1 MHVCIATLLNFVEKL
16 LKHKEAYRKVIQQR
30 STVNIRPIRFNH
42 IGLPRSGK
50 TSFRR
55 RLTGLILNLLK
66 AMQAGEKVQRSTG
79 VAEEGG
85 QVIIR
90 DVSTDIGTIQ
100 CKAWSLLKDLLEEAN
115 MLNQFFYQ
123 TASSADSSVPV
134 CKSGTGASNNTSS
147 EPPTKTKLGKRKFRS
162 TVAEGRGESEVAEE
176 DIDEMF
182 SIIGEAMEEEQWD
195 AVQYLLEDIILL
207 IHTDTGGQAEF
218 MDLHASLVQGPSFN
232 LLYSR
237 LVDHLDSQFK
247 VHYTNEEGVSTEE
260 EDSTMTV
267 AEVLFQALASI
278 ACFSGCF
285 SGGVSAPSD
294 GAHKLSAGSK
304 SKVMFVGTHRDLV
317 TESKFREKDRLL
329 QQKIKNTEFYDKG
342 IVEFASDD
350 QLMLAVNNWSGDQ
363 DEIDGIRAVLERV
376 IEKSFEKV
384 PIPAA
389 WLMLSLYIRK
399 KGCRTMTL
407 AECERI
413 ASKVGIGPEELQ
425 EALWFLHHRIG
436 VLLYY
441 PEVESLKGTVM
452 CTVQVLFDSATN
464 LIKNTF
470 TFDKVGKAAS
480 EKFREKAQFSLEEV
494 KEALSRHTD
503 DLIPLEKLVEL
514 LQHLNILTVI
524 LTSRADGTTERN
536 FFMPCVLR
544 SARASDLSIP
554 LKPSDPAPLMLRYEC
569 GYMPMG
575 VFPAMITNLVSQR
588 LEDWQMIH
596 KDLRKNRVKFYVG
609 DDCDT
614 VTLFSH
620 PWFLEIVI
628 SRNASSEAPVAVE
641 SVCASVRRVIQ
652 STLRTVTSSMN
663 YSFSMQY
670 QFGFECPTHPGRQHL
685 CVLRKVG
692 DKHMWCLQDS
702 KNVLPVA
709 VQSCHKMWFADI
721 TSTGMCD

>member
-1 MHVCIATLLNFVEKL
+1 
-16 LKHKEAYRKVIQQR
+16 
-30 STVNIRPIRFNH
+30 
-42 IGLPRSGK
+42 
-50 TSFRR
+50 
-55 RLTGLILNLLK
+55 
-66 AMQAGEKVQRSTG
+66 MQAGEKVQRSTG

-90 DVSTDIGTIQ
+90 DMTTDIGTIQ
-100 CKAWSLLKDLLEEAN
+100 CKAWSLLKDLLEETN

-123 TASSADSSVPV
+123 TASSADSSDNQT
-134 CKSGTGASNNTSS
+134 SASETTQNDSTPAC
-147 EPPTKTKLGKRKFRS
+147 EPSDITTEPSVSMKRSKVRKFLSLLQKKLGKRKS
-162 TVAEGRGESEVAEE
+162 KLSEANISSKPEDEDPSKAEDEDPSVASKVAEE

-182 SIIGEAMEEEQWD
+182 SIIGEAMEEDQWD

-267 AEVLFQALASI
+267 AEVQFQALASI

-285 SGGVSAPSD
+285 SGGISAPSE
-294 GAHKLSAGSK
+294 GANELSAGSM
-304 SKVMFVGTHRDLV
+304 SKVMFVGTHRDMV
-317 TESKFREKDRLL
+317 TESEFKEKDCLL

-376 IEKSFEKV
+376 IKKSFEKV

-441 PEVESLKGTVM
+441 PEVDSLKGTVM

-524 LTSRADGTTERN
+524 LTSRADGTTEHN

-544 SARASDLSIP
+544 SARASDLSVP
-554 LKPSDPAPLMLRYEC
+554 LKPSYPAPLMLRYDC
-569 GYMPMG
+569 GYVPMG

-588 LEDWQMIH
+588 LEDWQMIDE
-596 KDLRKNRVKFYVG
+596 DLRKNRVKFYVG

-614 VTLFSH
+614 VTLLSH

-652 STLRTVTSSMN
+652 STLHTVTSSMN
-663 YSFSMQY
+663 YPFSMQY

-685 CVLRKVG
+685 CVLPKEG
-692 DKHMWCLQDS
+692 AKNMWCLLNRR
-702 KNVLPVA
+702 KRIPVA
-709 VQSCHKMWFADI
+709 MQPCHKVWFTDAPVCSGDL
-721 TSTGMCD
+721 TTTVLASTGMCD

>member
-1 MHVCIATLLNFVEKL
+1 MLFLPRNSGACMYSYFIKFCREIIETQGSLPKSHPTAFDC
-16 LKHKEAYRKVIQQR
+16 KHP
-30 STVNIRPIRFNH
+30 SIRFNH

-162 TVAEGRGESEVAEE
+162 TVTEGRGESEVAEE

-182 SIIGEAMEEEQWD
+182 SIIGEAMEEDQWD

-207 IHTDTGGQAEF
+207 IHIDTGGQAEF

-247 VHYTNEEGVSTEE
+247 VHYTNEEGVSTEK

-285 SGGVSAPSD
+285 SGGVSAPSE
-294 GAHKLSAGSK
+294 GANKLSAGSK

-389 WLMLSLYIRK
+389 
-399 KGCRTMTL
+399 
-407 AECERI
+407 
-413 ASKVGIGPEELQ
+413 
-425 EALWFLHHRIG
+425 
-436 VLLYY
+436 
-441 PEVESLKGTVM
+441 
-452 CTVQVLFDSATN
+452 
-464 LIKNTF
+464 
-470 TFDKVGKAAS
+470 
-480 EKFREKAQFSLEEV
+480 
-494 KEALSRHTD
+494 
-503 DLIPLEKLVEL
+503 
-514 LQHLNILTVI
+514 
-524 LTSRADGTTERN
+524 
-536 FFMPCVLR
+536 
-544 SARASDLSIP
+544 
-554 LKPSDPAPLMLRYEC
+554 
-569 GYMPMG
+569 
-575 VFPAMITNLVSQR
+575 
-588 LEDWQMIH
+588 
-596 KDLRKNRVKFYVG
+596 
-609 DDCDT
+609 
-614 VTLFSH
+614 
-620 PWFLEIVI
+620 
-628 SRNASSEAPVAVE
+628 
-641 SVCASVRRVIQ
+641 
-652 STLRTVTSSMN
+652 
-663 YSFSMQY
+663 
-670 QFGFECPTHPGRQHL
+670 
-685 CVLRKVG
+685 
-692 DKHMWCLQDS
+692 
-702 KNVLPVA
+702 
-709 VQSCHKMWFADI
+709 
-721 TSTGMCD
+721 

>member
-1 MHVCIATLLNFVEKL
+1 M
-16 LKHKEAYRKVIQQR
+16 
-30 STVNIRPIRFNH
+30 
-42 IGLPRSGK
+42 
-50 TSFRR
+50 
-55 RLTGLILNLLK
+55 NLLR
-66 AMQAGEKVQRSTG
+66 AIQAGEKVQRSTG

-90 DVSTDIGTIQ
+90 DMTTDIGTIQ

-115 MLNQFFYQ
+115 MLNQLFYQ
-123 TASSADSSVPV
+123 TASSADSSDNQTPA
-134 CKSGTGASNNTSS
+134 CEPTQGDAATTEPSASIKRSKVRNLLQ
-147 EPPTKTKLGKRKFRS
+147 KKLGKRKSKPSEAASKVAEADSEPSASIKRS
-162 TVAEGRGESEVAEE
+162 KVRNLLQKKLGKRKSKPSEAASKVAEG

-182 SIIGEAMEEEQWD
+182 SIIGEAMEEDQWD
-195 AVQYLLEDIILL
+195 AVRYLLGDIILL

-267 AEVLFQALASI
+267 AEVQFQALACI

-285 SGGVSAPSD
+285 SGGVSAPSE
-294 GAHKLSAGSK
+294 GAHKLSAGSM
-304 SKVMFVGTHRDLV
+304 SKVMFVGTHRDMV
-317 TESKFREKDRLL
+317 TESEFREKDRLL

-376 IEKSFEKV
+376 ITKSFEKV

-399 KGCRTMTL
+399 KGCCTMTL

-480 EKFREKAQFSLEEV
+480 EKFREKAQFSV

-503 DLIPLEKLVEL
+503 DLIPLEKLVDL

-569 GYMPMG
+569 GYVPMG

-588 LEDWQMIH
+588 LEDWQIIVE
-596 KDLRKNRVKFYVG
+596 DLRKNRVKFYVG

-614 VTLFSH
+614 VTLLSH

-628 SRNASSEAPVAVE
+628 SRNASSIAPVAVE

-663 YSFSMQY
+663 SPFRMQY

-721 TSTGMCD
+721 

>member
-1 MHVCIATLLNFVEKL
+1 
-16 LKHKEAYRKVIQQR
+16 
-30 STVNIRPIRFNH
+30 
-42 IGLPRSGK
+42 
-50 TSFRR
+50 
-55 RLTGLILNLLK
+55 
-66 AMQAGEKVQRSTG
+66 MQAGEKVQRSTG

-123 TASSADSSVPV
+123 TASSADSSDDQAPA
-134 CKSGTGASNNTSS
+134 C
-147 EPPTKTKLGKRKFRS
+147 EPTKGDAATTEPSASIKRSKVRKFMSLLQKKLGKRKS
-162 TVAEGRGESEVAEE
+162 KPSEAASKVAEG

-182 SIIGEAMEEEQWD
+182 SIIGEAMEEDQWD

-267 AEVLFQALASI
+267 AEVQFQALASI

-285 SGGVSAPSD
+285 SGGVSAPSE
-294 GAHKLSAGSK
+294 GANKLSAGSM
-304 SKVMFVGTHRDLV
+304 SKVMFVGTHRDMV
-317 TESKFREKDRLL
+317 TESDFREKDRLL

-376 IEKSFEKV
+376 IKKSFEKV

-425 EALWFLHHRIG
+425 EALRFLHHRIG

-441 PEVESLKGTVM
+441 PEVDSLKGTVM

-494 KEALSRHTD
+494 KEALSCHTD

-544 SARASDLSIP
+544 SARASDLSVP
-554 LKPSDPAPLMLRYEC
+554 LEPSDPAPLMLRYEC
-569 GYMPMG
+569 GYVPMG

-614 VTLFSH
+614 VTLLSH

-663 YSFSMQY
+663 SPFRMEY

>member
-1 MHVCIATLLNFVEKL
+1 MVHVCIATLLNFIEKIP
-16 LKHKEAYRKVIQQR
+16 KHKAAYRKVIQQR
-30 STVNIRPIRFNH
+30 STVNICPVRFNH

-50 TSFRR
+50 TSFRH
-55 RLTGLILNLLK
+55 RLTGLILNLLRAK
-66 AMQAGEKVQRSTG
+66 QAGEKVQRSTG

-123 TASSADSSVPV
+123 TASLAYSSVPV
-134 CKSGTGASNNTSS
+134 CKSGSGASNSTSS
-147 EPPTKTKLGKRKFRS
+147 EPSTKTKLGKRKLRS
-162 TVAEGRGESEVAEE
+162 AVAEGRGESKVDED

-182 SIIGEAMEEEQWD
+182 SIIGEAMKDDQWD
-195 AVQYLLEDIILL
+195 AVQYLLKDIILL

-285 SGGVSAPSD
+285 SGGVSAPSE

-304 SKVMFVGTHRDLV
+304 SKVMFVGTHRDMV
-317 TESKFREKDRLL
+317 TESDFREKDRLL
-329 QQKIKNTEFYDKG
+329 QQKVKDTEFYDKG
-342 IVEFASDD
+342 IVEFASDEK
-350 QLMLAVNNWSGDQ
+350 LMLAVNNWSGDQ

-494 KEALSRHTD
+494 KEALSCHTD

-544 SARASDLSIP
+544 SARASDLSVP
-554 LKPSDPAPLMLRYEC
+554 LEPSDPAPLMLRYEC
-569 GYMPMG
+569 GYVPMG
-575 VFPAMITNLVSQR
+575 VFPSMITNLVSQR
-588 LEDWQMIH
+588 LEDWHMIVE
-596 KDLRKNRVKFYVG
+596 DLRKNRVKFYVG

-614 VTLFSH
+614 VTLLSH

-652 STLRTVTSSMN
+652 STLHTVTSSMN
-663 YSFSMQY
+663 SPFSMQY
-670 QFGFECPTHPGRQHL
+670 QFGFECPTHSGRQHL
-685 CVLRKVG
+685 CVLPKEG
-692 DKHMWCLQDS
+692 AKNMWCLLNRRKRS
-702 KNVLPVA
+702 PVPM
-709 VQSCHKMWFADI
+709 QPCHKVWFAI
-721 TSTGMCD
+721 AESTGN

>member
-16 LKHKEAYRKVIQQR
+16 WKPKEAYRKVIQQR

-182 SIIGEAMEEEQWD
+182 SIIGEAMEEDQRD
-195 AVQYLLEDIILL
+195 GVQYLLEDIILL

-304 SKVMFVGTHRDLV
+304 SKVMFVGTHRDMV

-614 VTLFSH
+614 VTLLSH

-628 SRNASSEAPVAVE
+628 SRNARSEAPVAVE

-652 STLRTVTSSMN
+652 STLHTVTSSMN
-663 YSFSMQY
+663 SPFSMQY
-670 QFGFECPTHPGRQHL
+670 QFGFECPTHPRRQHL

>member
-1 MHVCIATLLNFVEKL
+1 M
-16 LKHKEAYRKVIQQR
+16 
-30 STVNIRPIRFNH
+30 
-42 IGLPRSGK
+42 GLIMNLVRA
-50 TSFRR
+50 
-55 RLTGLILNLLK
+55 RLT
-66 AMQAGEKVQRSTG
+66 GEKVQCSTG

-90 DVSTDIGTIQ
+90 DMSTDIGTIQ
-100 CKAWSLLKDLLEEAN
+100 HKAWSLLKDLLEEAN

-123 TASSADSSVPV
+123 TAHSSHLSVEQKPACEPTQCDEVSTSDIATSKALKLEVQERKCSPTLDKDHSSD
-134 CKSGTGASNNTSS
+134 
-147 EPPTKTKLGKRKFRS
+147 S
-162 TVAEGRGESEVAEE
+162 TVPKAVPKDTSNSAVAED

-182 SIIGEAMEEEQWD
+182 AIITEALEGDGWD
-195 AVQYLLEDIILL
+195 DVKYLLEDIILL
-207 IHTDTGGQAEF
+207 INTDTGGQAEF

-247 VHYTNEEGVSTEE
+247 VYYTNKEGLSTEE

-267 AEVLFQALASI
+267 AEVLFQALAGI
-278 ACFSGCF
+278 ACFSDCF
-285 SGGVSAPSD
+285 SGGVSAPSE

-317 TESKFREKDRLL
+317 TESEFKEKDHLL

-350 QLMLAVNNWSGDQ
+350 QLMLAVNNLSGDQ

-376 IEKSFEKV
+376 IKKSFEKV

-425 EALWFLHHRIG
+425 EALWFLHHHIG

-452 CTVQVLFDSATN
+452 CTAQVLFDSATN

-480 EKFREKAQFSLEEV
+480 EKFREKAQFSLEEA
-494 KEALSRHTD
+494 KEALSCHTD

-544 SARASDLSIP
+544 SARASDLSVP
-554 LKPSDPAPLMLRYEC
+554 LKPSDPAPLMLHYEC
-569 GYMPMG
+569 GYVPMG

-588 LEDWQMIH
+588 LEDWQIIH
-596 KDLRKNRVKFYVG
+596 KDLRKNRVRFYVG
-609 DDCDT
+609 EDYDI
-614 VTLFSH
+614 VSLLSH
-620 PWFLEIVI
+620 PWFIEIVI
-628 SRNASSEAPVAVE
+628 SRNASSEALVPVE

-652 STLRTVTSSMN
+652 STLHTVTSSMN
-663 YSFSMQY
+663 YSFSMEY

-692 DKHMWCLQDS
+692 DKNMLCLNP
-702 KNVLPVA
+702 KKHIPVA
-709 VQSCHKMWFADI
+709 VQSRHKVWFATAGTCGI
-721 TSTGMCD
+721 CH

>member
-1 MHVCIATLLNFVEKL
+1 MPSTVVHVCIATLLNFVEKIS
-16 LKHKEAYRKVIQQR
+16 KHKAAYRKVIQQR
-30 STVNIRPIRFNH
+30 STVNIRPVRFNH

-90 DVSTDIGTIQ
+90 DMSTGIGTIQ

-123 TASSADSSVPV
+123 TASSADSST
-134 CKSGTGASNNTSS
+134 SSRTGASNNTSS
-147 EPPTKTKLGKRKFRS
+147 DSSTKTKLSKRKS
-162 TVAEGRGESEVAEE
+162 KPSEAASKVAEK

-182 SIIGEAMEEEQWD
+182 SIIGEAMKEDQWD

-267 AEVLFQALASI
+267 AEVQFQALASI

-285 SGGVSAPSD
+285 SGGISAPSE
-294 GAHKLSAGSK
+294 GANELSAGSK
-304 SKVMFVGTHRDLV
+304 SKVMFVGTHRDMV
-317 TESKFREKDRLL
+317 TESELRKKDCLL

-342 IVEFASDD
+342 IVEFASDE

-376 IEKSFEKV
+376 IKKSFEKV

-425 EALWFLHHRIG
+425 DALWFLHHRIG

-480 EKFREKAQFSLEEV
+480 EKFREKAQFSFEEV

-514 LQHLNILTVI
+514 LQRLNILTVI

-544 SARASDLSIP
+544 SARASDLSVP

-569 GYMPMG
+569 GYVPMG

-588 LEDWQMIH
+588 QEDWQMIVE
-596 KDLRKNRVKFYVG
+596 DLRKNRVKFYVG

-614 VTLFSH
+614 VTLLSH

-628 SRNASSEAPVAVE
+628 SRNASSDAPVAVE

-663 YSFSMQY
+663 SPFSMQY

-685 CVLRKVG
+685 CVLPKEG
-692 DKHMWCLQDS
+692 AKNMWCLLNRR
-702 KNVLPVA
+702 KRIPVA
-709 VQSCHKMWFADI
+709 LQPCHKVWFAI
-721 TSTGMCD
+721 AESTGN

>member
-1 MHVCIATLLNFVEKL
+1 M
-16 LKHKEAYRKVIQQR
+16 
-30 STVNIRPIRFNH
+30 
-42 IGLPRSGK
+42 
-50 TSFRR
+50 
-55 RLTGLILNLLK
+55 
-66 AMQAGEKVQRSTG
+66 
-79 VAEEGG
+79 AEEGG

-90 DVSTDIGTIQ
+90 DVSTGIGTIQ

-115 MLNQFFYQ
+115 MLNQFIYQ
-123 TASSADSSVPV
+123 TAYSSDFLGDQKQASETTVGDEVSNSLSKLEVQEEKYLKPSLSKDSAVP
-134 CKSGTGASNNTSS
+134 KDA
-147 EPPTKTKLGKRKFRS
+147 S
-162 TVAEGRGESEVAEE
+162 TVAED

-182 SIIGEAMEEEQWD
+182 AIIMEGLEGDGWD
-195 AVQYLLEDIILL
+195 KVKYLLDDVILA

-247 VHYTNEEGVSTEE
+247 ACYTNEEGASTEE

-285 SGGVSAPSD
+285 SGGVSAPSE
-294 GAHKLSAGSK
+294 GAQKLSAGSK

-317 TESKFREKDRLL
+317 TESEFRDKDRLL

-342 IVEFASDD
+342 IVEFASKD
-350 QLMLAVNNWSGDQ
+350 QLMLAVNNLSGDQ

-376 IEKSFEKV
+376 IKKSFQKV

-399 KGCRTMTL
+399 KGCRTMIL

-452 CTVQVLFDSATN
+452 CTVQVLFDCATT
-464 LIKNTF
+464 LIKNIF
-470 TFDKVGKAAS
+470 SFDKVGKAAS

-524 LTSRADGTTERN
+524 LTSRADGTTEHN

-544 SARASDLSIP
+544 SARASDLSVP

-569 GYMPMG
+569 GYVPMG
-575 VFPAMITNLVSQR
+575 VFPAVITNLVSQR
-588 LEDWQMIH
+588 LEDWHMIDE
-596 KDLRKNRVKFYVG
+596 DLCRNKVRFYIG
-609 DDCDT
+609 DDYDIVSLLC
-614 VTLFSH
+614 H

-628 SRNASSEAPVAVE
+628 SRNASSEAPEAVE
-641 SVCASVRRVIQ
+641 SVCASVCRVIQ
-652 STLRTVTSSMN
+652 STLHTVTSSMN
-663 YSFSMQY
+663 YPFSMQY

-692 DKHMWCLQDS
+692 DKNMLCLNP
-702 KNVLPVA
+702 KKHIPVA
-709 VQSCHKMWFADI
+709 VQSRHKVWFA
-721 TSTGMCD
+721 TAGTCGLCH

>member
-1 MHVCIATLLNFVEKL
+1 MHVCIATLLNFVEKIS
-16 LKHKEAYRKVIQQR
+16 KHKAAYRKVIQQR
-30 STVNIRPIRFNH
+30 STVNIRPVRFNH

-90 DVSTDIGTIQ
+90 DMTTDIGTIQ

-123 TASSADSSVPV
+123 TASSADSST
-134 CKSGTGASNNTSS
+134 SSRTGASNNTSS
-147 EPPTKTKLGKRKFRS
+147 DSSTKTKLSKRKS
-162 TVAEGRGESEVAEE
+162 KPSEAASKVAEK

-182 SIIGEAMEEEQWD
+182 SIIGEAMKEDQWD

-267 AEVLFQALASI
+267 AEVQFQALASI

-285 SGGVSAPSD
+285 SGGISAPSE
-294 GAHKLSAGSK
+294 GANELSAGSK
-304 SKVMFVGTHRDLV
+304 SKVMFVGTHRDMV
-317 TESKFREKDRLL
+317 TESELREKDCLL

-342 IVEFASDD
+342 IVEFASDE

-376 IEKSFEKV
+376 IKKSFEKV

-425 EALWFLHHRIG
+425 DALWFLHHRIG

-480 EKFREKAQFSLEEV
+480 EKFREKAQFSFEEV

-514 LQHLNILTVI
+514 LQRLNILTVI

-544 SARASDLSIP
+544 SARASDLSVP

-569 GYMPMG
+569 GYVPMG
-575 VFPAMITNLVSQR
+575 VFPAMITNLASQR
-588 LEDWQMIH
+588 LEDWHMIVE
-596 KDLRKNRVKFYVG
+596 DLRKNRVKFYVG

-614 VTLFSH
+614 VTLLSH

-628 SRNASSEAPVAVE
+628 SRNASSDAPVAVE

-663 YSFSMQY
+663 SPFSMQY

-685 CVLRKVG
+685 CVLPKEG
-692 DKHMWCLQDS
+692 AKNMWCLLNRR
-702 KNVLPVA
+702 KRIPVA
-709 VQSCHKMWFADI
+709 LQPCHKVWFAI
-721 TSTGMCD
+721 AESTGN

>member
-1 MHVCIATLLNFVEKL
+1 MHVCIATLLNFVEKIS
-16 LKHKEAYRKVIQQR
+16 KHKAAYRKVIQQR
-30 STVNIRPIRFNH
+30 STVNIRPVRFNH

-90 DVSTDIGTIQ
+90 DMTTDIGTIQ

-147 EPPTKTKLGKRKFRS
+147 EPPTKTKLGKSKFRS
-162 TVAEGRGESEVAEE
+162 TVTEGRGESEVAEE

-182 SIIGEAMEEEQWD
+182 SIIGEAMEGDQWD

-267 AEVLFQALASI
+267 AEVQFQALATI

-285 SGGVSAPSD
+285 SGGVSVR
-294 GAHKLSAGSK
+294 AHELSAGSK

-317 TESKFREKDRLL
+317 TKREFKEKDYLL
-329 QQKIKNTEFYDKG
+329 QQKIKKTEFYDKG
-342 IVEFASDD
+342 IVEFATED

-363 DEIDGIRAVLERV
+363 DEIDGIRAVLEKV
-376 IEKSFEKV
+376 IKKSFEKV

-399 KGCRTMTL
+399 KGCRTMAL

-524 LTSRADGTTERN
+524 LTSRADGTAERN

-614 VTLFSH
+614 VTLLSH

-652 STLRTVTSSMN
+652 STLHTVTSSMN
-663 YSFSMQY
+663 SPFSMQY

-685 CVLRKVG
+685 CVLPKEG
-692 DKHMWCLQDS
+692 AKNMWCLQDS